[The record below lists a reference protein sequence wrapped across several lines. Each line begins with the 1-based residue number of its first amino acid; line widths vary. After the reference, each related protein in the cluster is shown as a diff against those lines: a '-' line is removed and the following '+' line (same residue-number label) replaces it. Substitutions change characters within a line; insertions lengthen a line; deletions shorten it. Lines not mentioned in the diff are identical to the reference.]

1 MAAVITAQSDLRFF
15 PSTFAA
21 VLAQRVL
28 PGTIIVA
35 DCTNQVEQPMQMTFD
50 VIPSPAGVLTEV
62 PESKTVRV
70 VLVGVKGATSFTNA
84 VSRAIRQI
92 DLDAQVSA
100 LWTWH
105 DDSRPADE
113 LCLEALLDAW
123 RNTPT
128 ASLLGAKQ
136 LDWQAKNLHNVGLY
150 AGHHNLVMGNPIRN
164 SMMAGRMCW
173 QFRFPARWFHWL
185 PCERGRALIP
195 GLAPSPNPWIYAG
208 ASAWVEVV
216 WWCRRL
222 GLPIEEHGSTAYA
235 PKVASRSKTRM
246 AASIHI
252 LRSVRRTRNMRTR
265 MCIVPGG
272 LCCGSGRLSR
282 RWA

>member
-1 MAAVITAQSDLRFF
+1 MLGETRRRRLCSARNSWIGKRKTCITSVCMRD
-15 PSTFAA
+15 T
-21 VLAQRVL
+21 
-28 PGTIIVA
+28 TI
-35 DCTNQVEQPMQMTFD
+35 
-50 VIPSPAGVLTEV
+50 
-62 PESKTVRV
+62 
-70 VLVGVKGATSFTNA
+70 
-84 VSRAIRQI
+84 
-92 DLDAQVSA
+92 
-100 LWTWH
+100 
-105 DDSRPADE
+105 
-113 LCLEALLDAW
+113 LCLW
-123 RNTPT
+123 
-128 ASLLGAKQ
+128 
-136 LDWQAKNLHNVGLY
+136 WW
-150 AGHHNLVMGNPIRN
+150 MGNPIRN

-216 WWCRRL
+216 WWWCHRL

-282 RWA
+282 RWAWPCSASPVSSRTMPVASWLCRGVHCSTCRAHGVLAPGCASKARFL